1 MGEKPK
7 IFTGGNFFFTGKK
20 TLVISLYFCIL
31 AILHTGS
38 QGAKSEL
45 KNLAV
50 VDVHQIRLTNFYFA

>member
-1 MGEKPK
+1 MLYK
-7 IFTGGNFFFTGKK
+7 ITIMYDPHNP
-20 TLVISLYFCIL
+20 LNP
-31 AILHTGS
+31 